1 MINTLKKFTYR
12 AFGLSIFSE
21 FFLPELPQIDME
33 EHLASVKVHKA
44 DLTGLWS
51 ELSEGARYFVVEK
64 DFTMFHV
71 PDTAIY
77 LVKNGREIFVSPI
90 EGSEEDQI
98 RLYILGTCMGAL
110 LMQRMVLPLHGSA
123 LVIYGKAYAIV
134 GDSGAGKSTLASA
147 LLKRGYQLLSDDVI
161 PVTLSEKNVP
171 IVTPA
176 YPQQK
181 LWQESLDQFGIESKQ
196 LRPIIDRETKFA
208 VPVLEQFAEESV
220 PLAGVFELIRS
231 DVNEIEV
238 TPIQKLE
245 RFHTL
250 FHHTYRNFII
260 SRSGMMD
267 WHFSTSASMVNKID
281 FHRLIRPTTHFTA
294 DNLADLILTRVN
306 KKEEIV

>member
-1 MINTLKKFTYR
+1 MINTLKKFTYK

-44 DLTGLWS
+44 DLAGLWS
-51 ELSEGARYFVVEK
+51 ELSEAGRYFVVEK

-71 PDTAIY
+71 PDTAVY

-90 EGSEEDQI
+90 EGSEEDQV

-123 LVIYGKAYAIV
+123 LVIDGKAYAIV

-161 PVTLSEKNVP
+161 PVTFSEKNVP

-181 LWQESLDQFGIESKQ
+181 LWQESLDQFGIDSEH

-208 VPVLEQFAEESV
+208 VPVLEQFADKPV
-220 PLAGVFELIRS
+220 PLVGIFELIRS
-231 DVNEIEV
+231 NVNEIEV
-238 TPIQKLE
+238 NPIQKLE

-260 SRSGMMD
+260 SRSGIMD
-267 WHFSTSASMVNKID
+267 WHFSASANMVNKID
-281 FHRLIRPTTHFTA
+281 FHRLIRPINQFTA
-294 DNLADLILTRVN
+294 DKLADFILTRVN
-306 KKEEIV
+306 RKEEIV